1 MKAHYSQR
9 LLRIYAKE
17 APLEVQRAFDKQVK
31 FLLADPHH
39 PSLRAKKYDE
49 ASGLWQARINR
60 DWRFHFTIEGDTYHL
75 VEMTTHPK

>member
-9 LLRIYAKE
+9 LLRIYAK
-17 APLEVQRAFDKQVK
+17 APPKVQRAFDKQVEL
-31 FLLADPHH
+31 LLADPRH

-60 DWRFHFTIEGDTYHL
+60 DWRFYFTIEGGTYHL
-75 VEMTTHPK
+75 VEMTPHPK